1 MSSATLSVLK
11 LKGQRFKIPTLL
23 KNLSITFSESVVTKG
38 LNFVIILLLTRN
50 LGPEEYGKYSFI
62 FVTVATCSALFDFG
76 MENTAVRFAAREKDK
91 KQGIFGLYFSVK
103 LCTLLILV
111 LVFTFGGEW
120 LFSLMHKDAVTR
132 YLPFL
137 ITGLIGESLFF
148 VNDTYLQAN
157 QRFQLR
163 AALNIVRYFAALL
176 LVLSLFLG
184 NKMHLQYVF
193 YVYMVP
199 LLFSMLFLGKY
210 CSFIRAYLKD
220 RLQKPL
226 MSEIVGYE
234 KWMFVY
240 STAYNL
246 LGRIDFFM
254 LGFWVGFQQLGIYNA
269 AYQLCSIVSFLP
281 VALGKVLL
289 PALSELSEVEIFRK
303 TKKLVRATTLI
314 CVAAMFLIPLTSWLV
329 PFLFGKDYIAA
340 VPILQILLF
349 TFIIGLMSMP
359 YEQSL
364 YSLGRPKVL
373 SIGRYIQ
380 LGMIIV
386 LNMSLLPFAGIIYG
400 AYIVALT
407 GLLGRLFYLIY
418 SRWFY
423 LAYEGKV
430 MAEQVNPAVTGGA
443 QWQIDC

>member
-11 LKGQRFKIPTLL
+11 LKKRLKLPPLL
-23 KNLSITFSESVVTKG
+23 KNMSITFSESVVTKG
-38 LNFVIILLLTRN
+38 LNFLIILVLTRK
-50 LGPEEYGKYSFI
+50 LGPEDYGKYSFI

-76 MENTAVRFAAREKDK
+76 MENTAVRFAARERDK
-91 KQGIFGLYFSVK
+91 KQGIFGLYLSVK
-103 LCTLLILV
+103 LCTLLSLV
-111 LVFTFGGEW
+111 LFFVFGGDW
-120 LFSLMHKDAVTR
+120 LFSLMNKSAVSR

-137 ITGLIGESLFF
+137 IMGLLGESLFF

-163 AALNIVRYFAALL
+163 AVLNIIRYAVALL
-176 LVLSLFLG
+176 FILFLFVG
-184 NKMHLQYVF
+184 NSVALQYVF
-193 YVYMVP
+193 YVYLVP
-199 LLFSMLFLGKY
+199 LLFSLVFLGKY
-210 CSFIRAYLKD
+210 FSFIRDYLKKPF
-220 RLQKPL
+220 QKPL
-226 MSEIVGYE
+226 MGEILDYE

-289 PALSELSEVEIFRK
+289 PALSELGEEEVCRK
-303 TKKLVRATTLI
+303 TKKMIRATTLI
-314 CVAAMFLIPLTSWLV
+314 CVVAVLVMPLTYWLV
-329 PFLFGKDYIAA
+329 PFLLGKDYIAA
-340 VPILQILLF
+340 VPILQILLL

-380 LGMIIV
+380 LGMIIL
-386 LNMSLLPFAGIIYG
+386 LNGVLLPFFGMVYG
-400 AYIVALT
+400 AYIVAVS
-407 GLLGRLFYLIY
+407 GLLGRLFYLVY
-418 SRWFY
+418 ARWFY
-423 LAYEGKV
+423 LEYEGKI
-430 MAEQVNPAVTGGA
+430 MARHEKAVLREGTPCQV
-443 QWQIDC
+443 QY